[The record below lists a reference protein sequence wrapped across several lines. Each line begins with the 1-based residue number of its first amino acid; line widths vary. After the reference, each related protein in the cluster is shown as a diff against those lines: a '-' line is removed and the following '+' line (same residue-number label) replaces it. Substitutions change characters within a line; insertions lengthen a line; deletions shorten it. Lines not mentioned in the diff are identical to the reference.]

1 MGRNWNYQSFNTT
14 PCGKVNFSI
23 INPTHITIYSFWRTM
38 FSSNVFKI
46 VGKNCILTTKS
57 NDNWTVLVFFVLH
70 IVFPI
75 RARD

>member
-1 MGRNWNYQSFNTT
+1 
-14 PCGKVNFSI
+14 
-23 INPTHITIYSFWRTM
+23 M

-46 VGKNCILTTKS
+46 VGKNYILTTKR
-57 NDNWTVLVFFVLH
+57 NDNWTFLVFFVFN